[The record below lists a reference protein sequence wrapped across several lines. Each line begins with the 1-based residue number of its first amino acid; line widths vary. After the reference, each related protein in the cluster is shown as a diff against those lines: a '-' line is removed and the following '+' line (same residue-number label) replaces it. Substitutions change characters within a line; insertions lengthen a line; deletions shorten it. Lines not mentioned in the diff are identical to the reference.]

1 MGRREMPFSLED
13 KEMFVME
20 MCEPVFQGELL
31 KRTD

>member
-1 MGRREMPFSLED
+1 MGRREVPFSLED

-20 MCEPVFQGELL
+20 MREPIFQGEL